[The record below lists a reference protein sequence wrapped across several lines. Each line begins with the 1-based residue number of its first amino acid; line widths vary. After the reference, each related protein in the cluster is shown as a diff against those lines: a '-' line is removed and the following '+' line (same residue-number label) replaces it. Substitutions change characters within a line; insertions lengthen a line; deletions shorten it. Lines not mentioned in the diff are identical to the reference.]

1 MDKLRVSIVE
11 YTNSLPFIWG
21 LTHSG
26 FIDQIELTK
35 DNPAVCAEKLTTG
48 QADIGLVPVATLP
61 YIPHAQIIGD
71 YCIGANGPVHSV
83 FLFSDKPIREVKT
96 IRLDLQSRSSNQLT
110 KVLAKNYWEIDPI
123 YTKGVDINS
132 DAFVEIGDRT
142 FGKLK
147 QYKFAYDLAGE
158 WKKWTG
164 LPFVFAAWVA
174 NKPIDEGF
182 QKRFNEA
189 LAYGIDRRAECI
201 QTISPSANFDVSDYL
216 MNKISY
222 QLTAEKLDALRLF
235 LGLIENT

>member
-26 FIDQIELTK
+26 FLEQIELTK

-61 YIPHAQIIGD
+61 DIPHAQIIGE
-71 YCIGANGPVHSV
+71 YCIGADGPVHSV

-110 KVLAKNYWEIDPI
+110 KVLAQNYWEIDPI
-123 YTKGVDINS
+123 YTKDVDRKV

-142 FGKLK
+142 FGKIK
-147 QYKFAYDLAGE
+147 EHKFVYDLAGE

-164 LPFVFAAWVA
+164 LPFVFALWVA
-174 NKPIDEGF
+174 NKPIDAAF
-182 QKRFNEA
+182 QKSFNEA
-189 LAYGIDRRAECI
+189 LAYGIDRREECI
-201 QTISPSANFDVSDYL
+201 KTIAPFANFDVADYL

-222 QLTAEKLDALRLF
+222 ALTEEKRKALKLF
-235 LGLIENT
+235 LGLFANA